1 MAALTPGTPCWIDIN
16 SSDVPAA
23 ARFYAAVLGWDVDV
37 SDDPQYGGYG
47 TFSAFGHPVAGISP
61 CQEDNPYR
69 DIWTVYLATADVE
82 ATCAAAE
89 SAGAMVAM
97 PPMTVGDQG
106 RMAMLA
112 DPAGAVIALWQADQ
126 HAGFDRSERPGTP
139 VWFESM
145 SRDYA
150 AALPFYVRTFGVGHQ
165 VQADTD
171 EFRYSVLTCA
181 DAQGE
186 VQELAGIMD
195 ASAFLPDG
203 VPSHWQVY
211 FDAPDVDAAVSA
223 VLANGGAVIE
233 PVSDSPYGRLATVA
247 DPMGSQFRIITRPE

>member
-1 MAALTPGTPCWIDIN
+1 MTTLTPGTPCWIDIN

-23 ARFYAAVLGWDVDV
+23 ARFYAAVLGWAVDV

-61 CQEDNPYR
+61 CQEGNPYR
-69 DIWTVYLATADVE
+69 DIWTVYLASDDADL
-82 ATCAAAE
+82 TCAAAE
-89 SAGAMVAM
+89 SAGGMVAM
-97 PPMTVGDQG
+97 PPMAVGDQG
-106 RMAMLA
+106 RMAMLV
-112 DPAGAVIALWQADQ
+112 DPAGAVLAVWQADR

-139 VWFESM
+139 VWFETM

-150 AALPFYVRTFGVGHQ
+150 RALPFYTGVFGLSHQ

-171 EFRYSVLTCA
+171 EFRYSVLTSA
-181 DAQGE
+181 DA
-186 VQELAGIMD
+186 ELAGVMD

-203 VPSHWQVY
+203 AASHWQVY
-211 FDAPDVDAAVSA
+211 FDSPDVDAAVAA
-223 VLANGGAVIE
+223 VLANGGAVLE

-247 DPMGSQFRIITRPE
+247 DPMGSTFRIITRQG